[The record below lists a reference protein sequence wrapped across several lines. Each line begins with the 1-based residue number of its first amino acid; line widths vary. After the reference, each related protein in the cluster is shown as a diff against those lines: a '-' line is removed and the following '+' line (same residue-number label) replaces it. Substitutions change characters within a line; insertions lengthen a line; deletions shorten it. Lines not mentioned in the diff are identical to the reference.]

1 MMTDDEEEPSVMVPL
16 RVLKNAV
23 RSIYNL
29 SEIIEENLNL
39 PEGGCNCA
47 TTPMPPCSF
56 CENGGHMT
64 LDVARAGHDARE
76 ITTLLDRVL
85 TKQPGEVETEVE
97 VDMQG
102 FGSF

>member
-1 MMTDDEEEPSVMVPL
+1 MTDDEKEPSVLVPL
-16 RVLKNAV
+16 RVLKNVV
-23 RSIYNL
+23 RSIDSL
-29 SEIIEENLNL
+29 TEIVEENLNL

-64 LDVARAGHDARE
+64 LDVARASHDAHEVRM
-76 ITTLLDRVL
+76 LLEETQTPTPAGVEA
-85 TKQPGEVETEVE
+85 EVEA
-97 VDMQG
+97 DMQG